1 MSELKQQYK
10 NPHPGF
16 GNVDHRILRDYKHV
30 ESLKEMRTRAFY
42 DNRDLVNI
50 SVASPQSAEN
60 VPAMNRRLQRY
71 QKWKKERNKRRK
83 LQNAKKKLLSKVG
96 SVPSHSPAIPTCNAP
111 TLVASPQSEQ

>member
-50 SVASPQSAEN
+50 SVASPQS
-60 VPAMNRRLQRY
+60 
-71 QKWKKERNKRRK
+71 
-83 LQNAKKKLLSKVG
+83 
-96 SVPSHSPAIPTCNAP
+96 
-111 TLVASPQSEQ
+111 